1 MFKRTVCAELYDFRI
16 NQDRQINQF
25 VKRDGRWQAIGQGEG
40 FAQLEAL
47 GLGLRELGVKKG
59 VPVAVISRTR
69 LEWPYLDMAIMSIGG
84 ITVGIYDNLTSQ
96 DVGYIVEHSEAC
108 VVVVENQ
115 AMLDMHLEAILA
127 CPAVVKIVVIEDSQ
141 PAKDSQL
148 ISYSQLIELGE
159 KQKQK
164 APDLFGQLV
173 DQVEPDDIATYMYTS
188 GTTGTPKG
196 VILDHRNL
204 YETATASRG
213 ILPLEKDDVHL
224 FFLPLSHI
232 LQRMTT
238 YIGTDGNFGSVYFA
252 ESLDKLVDN
261 IAEVRPTVMTCV
273 PRIFEKA
280 HARVMSRI
288 ETLNSRRQKIFTW
301 ALGVGLQ
308 VSRLKQKKQP
318 IPYFLTVKFKLADR
332 LVLSKI
338 RAALGGRPNFFA
350 VGGAPLAKDLAE
362 FFHACSIMLLEGYGL
377 SETSAV
383 TCLNRPD
390 SFKFGTVGRPVPGTE
405 IRIAQ
410 DGEILI
416 KGPGVFRGYLKD
428 PQKTASVFED
438 GWFKTGDI
446 GHLDQDGFLVITD
459 RKKNIIV
466 TAGGK
471 NIAPQKIENLIKLNP
486 LISQV
491 MVQGDRRSFLS
502 AVITLD
508 PEELGLFAKLR
519 GIADCESRQLINHP
533 EVKNEVERAIEAAN
547 QKLARFETIKKH
559 AILDKEF
566 SVESGEL
573 TPSLKVKRKVVTQ
586 RHQNI
591 LDGFYE

>member
-1 MFKRTVCAELYDFRI
+1 MGGRVFKRTVCAELYDFAR

-25 VKRDGRWQAIGQGEG
+25 VKRDGSWQKIGQNEG

-59 VPVAVISRTR
+59 VPVAVVSRTR
-69 LEWPYLDMAIMSIGG
+69 MEWPYLDMAIMSVGG
-84 ITVGIYDNLTSQ
+84 
-96 DVGYIVEHSEAC
+96 EAR
-108 VVVVENQ
+108 VVVLENQ

-127 CPAVVKIVVIEDSQ
+127 CPAVTKIVVIEESHL
-141 PAKDSQL
+141 ANESQL
-148 ISYSQLIELGE
+148 ISYRRLVELGE
-159 KQKQK
+159 KQNQK
-164 APDLFGQLV
+164 EPDLFSQLV

-188 GTTGTPKG
+188 GTTGTPKA

-204 YETATASRG
+204 YETASASRG
-213 ILPLEKDDVHL
+213 ILPLKQDDVHL

-288 ETLNSRRQKIFTW
+288 ETLNSRRQKIFAW

-308 VSRLKQKKQP
+308 VSRLKQKRQP
-318 IPYFLTVKFKLADR
+318 ISYFLMLKFKLADR

-350 VGGAPLAKDLAE
+350 VGGAPLSKDLAE

-405 IRIAQ
+405 IRIAA

-428 PQKTASVFED
+428 PHKTKNVFDD

-446 GHLDQDGFLVITD
+446 GHLDEDGFLVITD
-459 RKKNIIV
+459 RKKDIIV

-471 NIAPQKIENLIKLNP
+471 NIAPQKIENLVKQNP

-491 MVQGDRRSFLS
+491 MVHGDRRNFVS
-502 AVITLD
+502 ALITLD
-508 PEELGLFAKLR
+508 SEELDQFTKLH
-519 GIADCESRQLINHP
+519 GIAKSDSGQLISHP
-533 EVKNEVERAIEAAN
+533 EVKKEVAGAVEAAN
-547 QKLARFETIKKH
+547 QKLARFETIKKY
-559 AILDKEF
+559 AILEQDF

-573 TPSLKVKRKVVTQ
+573 TPSLKVKRKVVARRRQ
-586 RHQNI
+586 DL